1 MTRGRGSLAASLA
14 LPAVAAGTTWVAMYA
29 WRDFADTP
37 GGFLNPLFLLAIVVA
52 GTGTALRWWRTPA
65 PLLVGVQVVASGV
78 VAMLLITGSPLPVG
92 SGWTELHQALS
103 AALDSSRQ
111 YAAPVPDTAPP
122 IDPLLI
128 LCGLVCLL
136 LVDLLA
142 CTLRRVPLAGL
153 PLLTIYSIPVSMVGH
168 GISWWVF
175 AATAAGFL
183 VMLFLQE
190 SDHVARWGRP
200 IGIDRETGDPISQ
213 GAGVHVV
220 RSTAGAIGA
229 GATALAVFLPALIP
243 TVGIHLL
250 DFGPGSGGGN
260 DITIDNPTAD
270 LVRDLKRG
278 DDTPLVQVTTTD
290 PDPSYLRILALTR
303 FTDVEWSPG
312 NRDVPADQS
321 ADGPLPPPEGVAAA
335 VARSEVPYEVKILP
349 AFNSRWLPT
358 EAPISRIQADGD
370 WRYDSKTMDFL
381 AVPDDLSTSG
391 MQYSMTA
398 LKLRLSSQ
406 RLEDAGTSVG
416 QVSEAFTDVPAD
428 IPPMVRELA
437 VDVTQNATTR
447 FEKAVAL
454 QNWFRED
461 GGFTYSLATAEG
473 SGYDAL
479 TSFLSDGPGGRT
491 GYCEQFASA
500 MAVMARLLGIPARV
514 AIGFLHPEP
523 AGPDTWVY
531 SSDDMHAWPE
541 LYFDGAGWVR
551 FEPTPAGRAD
561 EVPSYTQISN
571 SQVDDPTNPSNGPG
585 GDHSSIQPTNN
596 RPSLDDPNASSAA
609 PKIDRG
615 NGPWLPLGI
624 TAAVVVIAGAVLL
637 FPRVVRR
644 RRRDRRLAG
653 GDPEEAWVEVRDT
666 AIDLGVPWP
675 AGRSP
680 RATRNLLVDHL
691 GAPLGPNTAD
701 RPAHGPAVAPAAVA
715 SLDRLVHAL
724 ELLRYARPGAT
735 VADPVRVRADAE
747 ALLDSLAGGA
757 LRSARRRATW
767 WPRSVLSFTLR
778 PSRVVPPTVEARYGG
793 VVDHVN

>member
-1 MTRGRGSLAASLA
+1 MSRHRGSLAASLL
-14 LPAVAAGTTWVAMYA
+14 LPAVAAGTTWIAMYA
-29 WRDFADTP
+29 WRGFTETP

-65 PLLVGVQVVASGV
+65 ALVVGAQVVASGV
-78 VAMLLITGSPLPVG
+78 VAMLLVTGSPLPVG
-92 SGWTELHQALS
+92 DGWTELHQALS
-103 AALDSSRQ
+103 DALDSAQQ
-111 YAAPVPDTAPP
+111 YAAPVPDAAAP

-142 CTLRRVPLAGL
+142 GTLHRVPLAGL
-153 PLLTIYSIPVSMVGH
+153 PLLTIYSIPVSMVGD
-168 GISWWVF
+168 GITWWVF

-190 SDHVARWGRP
+190 SDHVTRWGRP
-200 IGIDRETGDPISQ
+200 IAVDRETGDPISF
-213 GAGVHVV
+213 GAGAHVV
-220 RSTAGAIGA
+220 RSTATAVGGV
-229 GATALAVFLPALIP
+229 ATALAVFLPALIP
-243 TVGIHLL
+243 TAGVHLL
-250 DFGPGSGGGN
+250 DIGPGNGGG
-260 DITIDNPTAD
+260 DEIRVDNPTAD

-278 DDTPLVQVTTTD
+278 ADTPLVQVTTTD

-303 FTDVEWSPG
+303 FSNVEWSPG
-312 NRDVPADQS
+312 NRDVPSDQR
-321 ADGPLPPPEGVAAA
+321 ADGLVPPPAGVAAS
-335 VARSEVPYEVKILP
+335 VGRKEIPYDVTILP
-349 AFNSRWLPT
+349 AFNSTWLPT
-358 EAPISRIQADGD
+358 EAPISRINADGD
-370 WRYDSKTMDFL
+370 WRYDTQTMDFL

-391 MQYSMTA
+391 MQYQMSALDLNLTA
-398 LKLRLSSQ
+398 QK
-406 RLEDAGTSVG
+406 LEDAGTSVG
-416 QVSEAFTDVPAD
+416 KVSEIFTDVPAD
-428 IPPMVRELA
+428 VPPIVRELA
-437 VDVTQNATTR
+437 VEVTKNATTR

-479 TSFLSDGPGGRT
+479 VSFLSDGPGGRT

-514 AIGFLHPEP
+514 AIGFLHPQP

-561 EVPSYTQISN
+561 EVPSYTVISN
-571 SQVDDPTNPSNGPG
+571 DPTDQQTESNAPSGNRSTLLPSNRPTEERPDSTGAGP
-585 GDHSSIQPTNN
+585 N
-596 RPSLDDPNASSAA
+596 
-609 PKIDRG
+609 IDRG
-615 NGPWLPLGI
+615 NGPWLPLAG
-624 TAAVVVIAGAVLL
+624 AGVAVVVLGALL
-637 FPRVVRR
+637 LLPRVLRR
-644 RRRDRRLAG
+644 RRRDRRLASG
-653 GDPEEAWVEVRDT
+653 GPEEAWAEIRDF
-666 AIDLGVPWP
+666 AVDLGVPWP

-680 RATRNLLVDHL
+680 RATRNQLVDHL
-691 GAPLGPNTAD
+691 GAPLGPHTAE
-701 RPAHGPAVAPAAVA
+701 RPAHGPTVAPAAVA
-715 SLDRLVHAL
+715 ALDRLVHAL
-724 ELLRYARPGAT
+724 ELLRYARPGAA
-735 VADPVRVRADAE
+735 ADPVRVRTDAE
-747 ALLDSLAGGA
+747 ILLDSLAGGA

-778 PSRVVPPTVEARYGG
+778 PTRAVPTTVEARYGG